1 MPSAMAEGDTVILDD
16 PGRQHHLA
24 PQHDGE
30 PRSDDVLH
38 ELQERHARVMFMLNA
53 ARMGTWDANLTT
65 DAVTWSDGLPAVF
78 GLDATQLGGTIT
90 MGAFMDLVHPDDR
103 EAMAR
108 KVSQI
113 DEAGLAF
120 SVEFRRVWPDGS
132 LHWLESKGYVVRD
145 GAGRAT
151 RAVGVTSDI
160 TDRRRAESEL
170 AIYRDLVRHMSLGV
184 YIFSLEDPA
193 DPTSLRLLTAN
204 PAASQFTRV
213 PMKTIVGKTIG
224 EAFPGL
230 LTTDWSARYGEVIRS
245 GETIDVGD
253 VPYMDDRGAA
263 RVFRVSACPVSDTS
277 MAVLFEDVTDQRR
290 LEEQLDHTHK
300 MEAIGLLAG
309 GIAHDFN
316 NLLTV
321 IIGYSD
327 VMIEELPGEGS
338 LRPNAL
344 EIKAAAERASG
355 LTRQLLAF
363 SRKQVLQ
370 PRVVSLNA
378 LVSEADT
385 LLRRVLGA
393 HIDMITVLDPALRSV
408 VADPG
413 QIGQV
418 FVNLAVNARDAM
430 RDGGRLTI
438 ETANVDL
445 PSAARGSAHVPSGR
459 YVALSISDTGIGMDS
474 ATQARVFEPFFTTK
488 ANQGTGLGLA
498 TVYGIIKQSGG
509 YIWLYSEVGRG
520 TSFKIYLPAIDAVAG
535 DLDVAPRPTVPSRG
549 SETILL
555 VEDEPALRRLVAR
568 VLRSRGYKVLDA
580 GHPHEALTLLAAH
593 ADHIQ
598 LLVTDIVMPEMGG
611 HLLASRVQAAHPET
625 RVLYMSGYS
634 GGTAV
639 QGGML
644 EPGTDFLQKPF
655 TPSALAQ
662 KVRDVLDSAVLPV

>member
-1 MPSAMAEGDTVILDD
+1 VNPDD
-16 PGRQHHLA
+16 VARQDALA
-24 PQHDGE
+24 PQNDGKPPHDGA
-30 PRSDDVLH
+30 LH

-65 DAVTWSDGLPAVF
+65 DAVTWSEGLPAIF
-78 GLDATQLGGTIT
+78 GLDGGQLGGTIT
-90 MGAFMDLVHPDDR
+90 MGAFMELVHPDDR

-108 KVSQI
+108 KVSHI
-113 DEAGLAF
+113 DEAGLA
-120 SVEFRRVWPDGS
+120 SGVEFRRVWPDGS
-132 LHWLESKGYVVRD
+132 LHWLESQGYVVRD
-145 GAGRAT
+145 DAGRAI

-184 YIFSLEDPA
+184 YVFSLEDPR
-193 DPTSLRLLTAN
+193 DPTSLRLLTTN

-213 PMKTIVGKTIG
+213 PMQTIIGKTIR
-224 EAFPGL
+224 EALPGL
-230 LTTDWSARYGEVIRS
+230 LTTDLPARYAEVIRS

-253 VPYMDDRGAA
+253 VPYTDDRGAP
-263 RVFRVSACPVSDTS
+263 RIFRVKACPVSNTS

-309 GIAHDFN
+309 GVAHDFN

-327 VMIEELPGEGS
+327 VMIEALPGDDA
-338 LRPNAL
+338 LRPSAL
-344 EIKAAAERASG
+344 EIKAAAERAAG
-355 LTRQLLAF
+355 LTSQLLAF

-378 LVSEADT
+378 LVIEADT
-385 LLRRVLGA
+385 LLRRVLGK
-393 HIDMITVLDPALRSV
+393 HIDMITELDPALRSV

-418 FVNLAVNARDAM
+418 ILNLAVNARDAM
-430 RDGGRLTI
+430 HDGGRLTI

-445 PSAARGSAHVPSGR
+445 PSATRGSAHVASGR
-459 YVALSISDTGIGMDS
+459 YVALTIGDTGIGMDS

-488 ANQGTGLGLA
+488 ANLGTGLGLA

-520 TSFKIYLPAIDAVAG
+520 TSFKIYLPAIDAVAA
-535 DLDVAPRPTVPSRG
+535 DLDVAGDPDVALRPTVPSRG
-549 SETILL
+549 NETVLL
-555 VEDEPALRRLVAR
+555 VDDEPALRRLVAR
-568 VLRSRGYKVLDA
+568 VLRSRGYRVLEA
-580 GHPHEALTLLAAH
+580 GHPKDALTLLD
-593 ADHIQ
+593 DHPDDIQ

-611 HLLASRVQAAHPET
+611 RLLASRVQAAHPET

-634 GGTAV
+634 DGAV
-639 QGGML
+639 VQNGML
-644 EPGTDFLQKPF
+644 EPGMAFLQKPF
-655 TPSALAQ
+655 TPGALAQ
-662 KVRDVLDSAVLPV
+662 KVREVLDSPVPAS